1 MGWDIASRLPVNRNK
16 LFSLTRWRLAGWY
29 AGVMGVVLGIGGLGM
44 YEAIAHAHRI
54 SADRELESVA
64 DTLHKNLE
72 TTLKH
77 PGRLEVMS
85 QQRLPNLCLA
95 TDNCLSSAAAPS
107 RSPLS
112 DVYQGA
118 YYIRLLAPSG
128 SLIALAG
135 LRPQG
140 LPSPSKTPSWQFI
153 QDSEGNRYRQIS
165 LLLHT
170 QDDLFWGYLQIGRS
184 FKDFEDYLAAV
195 RLIMGLGLPLTML
208 LVGASSWWLA
218 GRAMRPIYQ
227 SYSQI
232 QQFTADA
239 AHELRTP
246 LAAVRATV
254 ESVLRL
260 PRLPETEARDTLQ
273 VIGRQNQRLTHLVS
287 DLLLLSN
294 LDRQIVKGR
303 RQTCHLQD
311 LVSDIEE
318 ELAALSITKNVALT
332 SVFLVD
338 RPLKVIGDEEQLYRL
353 ALNVV
358 TNAMHYTPAAGQV
371 VITLERNDNQ
381 ALIRVRDT
389 GIGIAAEHQT
399 KIFDRFFR
407 VGGDRSRRT
416 GGSGLG
422 LSIAQ
427 AIARTHNGGI
437 QVESELGKGS
447 TFTIWLPI
455 NP

>member
-1 MGWDIASRLPVNRNK
+1 MNRNS

-29 AGVMGVVLGIGGLGM
+29 ASVMGLVLGIAGLGM
-44 YEAIAHAHRI
+44 YEAIAHAHRVT
-54 SADRELESVA
+54 ADRELESMA
-64 DTLHKNLE
+64 ETLHQNLE
-72 TTLKH
+72 ATLVQ
-77 PGRLEVMS
+77 PGRLEIAS
-85 QQRLPNLCLA
+85 QQLLPNFCLA
-95 TDNCLSSAAAPS
+95 NDNCFSAAEPPS
-107 RSPLS
+107 HHLLNG
-112 DVYQGA
+112 VYQGNY
-118 YYIRLLAPSG
+118 YYIRVLDQSG

-135 LRPQG
+135 LHLQG
-140 LPSPSKTPSWQFI
+140 LPPPSKEPSWQSLK
-153 QDSEGNRYRQIS
+153 DGEGNRYRQIS
-165 LLLHT
+165 LPLHT
-170 QDDLFWGYLQIGRS
+170 QDDLFWGYLQVGRS

-208 LVGASSWWLA
+208 LVGAASWWLA

-260 PRLPETEARDTLQ
+260 PQLPETEARDTLQ

-294 LDRQIVKGR
+294 LDRQTVKGQ
-303 RQTCHLQD
+303 RQACHLQD

-318 ELAALSITKNVALT
+318 ELAALAIAKDVALT
-332 SVFLVD
+332 SVFLVNC
-338 RPLKVIGDEEQLYRL
+338 PLQVVGDEEQLYRL

-358 TNAMHYTPAAGQV
+358 TNSIHYTPAGGQV

-381 ALIRVRDT
+381 ALIRVKDT

-399 KIFDRFFR
+399 KIFDRFYR
-407 VGGDRSRRT
+407 VGGDRSRQT

-427 AIARTHNGGI
+427 AIAQAHNGGI
-437 QVESELGKGS
+437 QVQSELGKGS
-447 TFTIWLPI
+447 NFSIWLPI